1 MINPEETAQIPDFK
15 DMKTGL
21 VIFGIIQIIFGAFC
35 VLMIPFLIVGML
47 ASILSSDSSAAPM
60 SVRMM
65 IPGVLFYIILAAWF
79 IWMGIGSIKARRW
92 ARALILVTS
101 WLWLICGAA
110 GFIFVL
116 LFMPN
121 IYDQIG
127 RNEQIP
133 QAVVTII
140 EFAMIGFMTI
150 FYVIIPLAFILFYGN
165 KNVNATCI
173 SRDPQVRWTD
183 KCPLPV
189 LAVSLIFVFWALS
202 MLSMGFY
209 SCTIPFF
216 GFILSGAA
224 GAAVALVAMFLFV
237 YMAWGTYKLKI
248 NAWWCSVLLV
258 IAWALSSVIT
268 FSRVSMLDFCEK
280 MDFPEQQLE
289 IMKESCMP
297 RSFTMA
303 LFFGLWFFGFLGYL
317 LYTRKYF
324 TPSPNQESD
333 SQQTPY

>member
-1 MINPEETAQIPDFK
+1 MSNPEETVHCPDFK

-21 VIFGIIQIIFGAFC
+21 VVFGIIQIIFGGFC
-35 VLMIPFLIVGML
+35 VLIIPFIIVGML

-65 IPGVLFYIILAAWF
+65 IPGVLFYVILAVWF

-110 GFIFVL
+110 GFVFVL

-140 EFAMIGFMTI
+140 EFAMIGFMTV
-150 FYVIIPLAFILFYGN
+150 FYVIIPFVFILFYGN
-165 KNVNATCI
+165 KNVNATCKF
-173 SRDPQVRWTD
+173 RDPQVRWTD

-189 LAVSLIFVFWALS
+189 LAVSLMFVFWALS

-216 GFILSGAA
+216 GFIISGAT
-224 GAAVALVAMFLFV
+224 GAAVALVATFLFAYV
-237 YMAWGTYKLKI
+237 AWGTYKLKI
-248 NAWWCSVLLV
+248 NAWWCAVLLI
-258 IAWALSSVIT
+258 IAWTLSMVIT
-268 FSRVSMLDFCEK
+268 FSRVSMLDFYEK
-280 MDFPEQQLE
+280 MGLPEQQLE
-289 IMKESCMP
+289 IIKESCMP
-297 RSFTMA
+297 CRSTMV
-303 LFFGLWFFGFLGYL
+303 LFWGILFLGFLGYL
-317 LYTRKYF
+317 LYTRRYF
-324 TPSPNQESD
+324 VAPPCHSERSPA
-333 SQQTPY
+333 